1 MSKPKRDPAM
11 KRLRGKLRNWRER
24 LTRRRRWLRRS
35 RAQGVDE
42 RKAQRSV
49 RKARKAVAGLEAR
62 IAKRQARRKSLD
74 HVSVLDGTPC
84 ALGLKLALLDARQNG
99 WAGVLNSGD
108 RRTVIARLL
117 HRLGKSTQAELYQ
130 LYLEGRGAP
139 ANPPDVGT
147 HQRIGDGTV
156 GSYGSPLP
164 WFEQGL
170 DTSDGPGLRRGL
182 RRLGYDAFQPYS
194 NEEWHT
200 NFRTNPHHRL
210 VERSRV

>member
-1 MSKPKRDPAM
+1 MARPERDPAM
-11 KRLRGKLRNWRER
+11 KRLRGKLRTWREK
-24 LTRRRRWLRRS
+24 LTRRRRWLSRADGADERQARRS
-35 RAQGVDE
+35 V
-42 RKAQRSV
+42 S
-49 RKARKAVAGLEAR
+49 KARKAVAGLESR

-84 ALGLKLALLDARQNG
+84 ALGLKLALLDARENG
-99 WAGVLNSGD
+99 GWNGVLTSGD

-117 HRLGKSTQAELYQ
+117 HRLGKKTQAELYR

-139 ANPPDVGT
+139 ANPPNVGT

-156 GSYGSPLP
+156 GEYEQPLP

-182 RRLGYDAFQPYS
+182 NRLGYPAYQPYG

-200 NFRTNPHHRL
+200 NLSRNPHHRL
-210 VERSRV
+210 IERGRV